1 MFMNERLTSVQ
12 AFSASEP
19 ISRESL
25 AEVTAGRIRSMIHE
39 GKLPPSSRLP
49 NELELAEVMGVSR
62 GTIRAA
68 LHLLQQQGLI
78 WRRQGVGTFVS
89 EKPILENRLDINSG
103 VTDLIESMGL
113 VPGCQ
118 DMEIKIIPAEEHLAQ
133 QLRVPLDSPLVS
145 IRRTRTANDKPVVAS
160 VDIFT
165 LAIMQQGPHPL
176 DLDALEKALEQK
188 LSIYRIFEDE
198 LHITIDHGIAKI
210 RPIKADVQLMKQ
222 LNLELP
228 PGSVM
233 LYLEQLD
240 FDRDQRPVILSYEYH
255 VSDFCT
261 FTVFRQR

>member
-1 MFMNERLTSVQ
+1 MFMDERLTKAQV
-12 AFSASEP
+12 FPASEP

-25 AEVTAGRIRSMIHE
+25 PEVTAHRIRSMIHE
-39 GKLPPSSRLP
+39 GKLSPGSRLP

-103 VTDLIESMGL
+103 VTGLIESMGL

-118 DMEIKIIPAEEHLAQ
+118 DMEIKLIPAEEYLVQ
-133 QLRVPLDSPLVS
+133 QLRVPLDSPLVY
-145 IRRTRTANDKPVVAS
+145 IRRTRTASDKPVVAS
-160 VDIFT
+160 VDIFA
-165 LAIMQQGPHPL
+165 LALMQQGPRFL
-176 DLDALEKALEQK
+176 DLDALKKVLEQK
-188 LSIYRIFEDE
+188 LSIYRVFEDE
-198 LHITIDHGIAKI
+198 LHIVIDHGIAKI
-210 RPIKADVQLMKQ
+210 RPIKADARLMKQ
-222 LNLELP
+222 LHLDLP
-228 PGSVM
+228 AGSVM

-240 FDRDQRPVILSYEYH
+240 FDPDHRPILFSHEYH
-255 VSDFCT
+255 VSDFCA